1 MSGKLN
7 TKLDGNQ
14 VLREVYNDA
23 NESLQVSQIG
33 GNLVPEQ
40 YDSINLTYVT
50 SGFGIGEIATV
61 VYIKDATPIA
71 TLTLSYNASN
81 KLSSV
86 VRT

>member
-1 MSGKLN
+1 MAGKLN

-14 VLREVYNDA
+14 VLREVYNDST
-23 NESLQVSQIG
+23 ESLQVSQIG

-40 YDSINLTYVT
+40 YDTINLTYIT

-61 VYIKDATPIA
+61 TYIKDTIPVA

-86 VRT
+86 VRS